1 MPQQQQTTGTPD
13 HKEDEKRRNRWITN
27 LVETDN
33 DGDIKPTSAPYH
45 LDQVNDKAKMGE
57 DVSPLPT
64 LPDDGITDGRV
75 EGPPQLAL
83 RRGPIIS
90 PRPPP
95 QPGAVRVPGPGFSS
109 SSYHDEGDTQ
119 PPHYQEQQQ
128 NHANDPTPS
137 LPPAF
142 ETPLVTAELVTYDE
156 EDQRRNIVAGDAP
169 HVPAEIFQ
177 ATPILQDTDDDG
189 DGNGGSSSPPQKMS
203 ELWKTTTVKLV
214 LLVLVVIIVG
224 LIIGLVVGL
233 GKNTSSRPIGIE
245 MDEGDD
251 EAKSSHEDED

>member
-1 MPQQQQTTGTPD
+1 M
-13 HKEDEKRRNRWITN
+13 
-27 LVETDN
+27 
-33 DGDIKPTSAPYH
+33 
-45 LDQVNDKAKMGE
+45 
-57 DVSPLPT
+57 
-64 LPDDGITDGRV
+64 
-75 EGPPQLAL
+75 
-83 RRGPIIS
+83 
-90 PRPPP
+90 
-95 QPGAVRVPGPGFSS
+95 
-109 SSYHDEGDTQ
+109 
-119 PPHYQEQQQ
+119 
-128 NHANDPTPS
+128 
-137 LPPAF
+137 
-142 ETPLVTAELVTYDE
+142 
-156 EDQRRNIVAGDAP
+156 AGDAP